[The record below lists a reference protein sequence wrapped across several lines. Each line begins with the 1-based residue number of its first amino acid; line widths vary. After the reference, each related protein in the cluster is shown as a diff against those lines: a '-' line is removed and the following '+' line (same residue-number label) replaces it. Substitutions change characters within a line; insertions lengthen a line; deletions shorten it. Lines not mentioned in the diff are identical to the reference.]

1 MVICNN
7 FLEISSKLKI
17 FIYFLILLKLK
28 NFYIFFNFHKL
39 FLNDNCNMNKN
50 QTLSDPFWFNDIYI
64 IIRGDRLTEFFPT
77 KDQTLE
83 ERFNALVRLSLYSSI
98 ILFYYHKNYRY
109 FNIFI
114 AALLITYFIH
124 INNENVNIP
133 KNNQNVSVPENNQ
146 NVSAPEN
153 NQNVN
158 VPENSNIKV
167 ESFQTESCT
176 KPTLDNPFMNVT
188 MKDYLNEDPKTNAIV
203 DRPKACDISDET
215 VKKSMDDMF
224 NNNLFKDVNDVFG
237 KMNSQRQFY
246 TMPNTQI
253 PNAQDDFA
261 KWLYMNPKTCK
272 EDQNFCLKYEDV
284 RAKRP
289 VFVDPL
295 QNPVNTKKETNANV

>member
-1 MVICNN
+1 
-7 FLEISSKLKI
+7 
-17 FIYFLILLKLK
+17 
-28 NFYIFFNFHKL
+28 
-39 FLNDNCNMNKN
+39 MNKN

-114 AALLITYFIH
+114 TALLITYFIYT
-124 INNENVNIP
+124 NNDSVP
-133 KNNQNVSVPENNQ
+133 KNNQNVSVPEN
-146 NVSAPEN
+146 VSVLEN
-153 NQNVN
+153 IS
-158 VPENSNIKV
+158 VPENINIKV

-215 VKKSMDDMF
+215 VKKSIDDMF

>member
-1 MVICNN
+1 M
-7 FLEISSKLKI
+7 S
-17 FIYFLILLKLK
+17 
-28 NFYIFFNFHKL
+28 
-39 FLNDNCNMNKN
+39 KN

-64 IIRGDRLTEFFPT
+64 LIKKDRLTEFFPT

-109 FNIFI
+109 LSIFI
-114 AALLITYFIH
+114 AALLITYFIY
-124 INNENVNIP
+124 INDINVNDINVNDINVNDINV
-133 KNNQNVSVPENNQ
+133 NNQNV
-146 NVSAPEN
+146 N

-158 VPENSNIKV
+158 VSGTKRANIER
-167 ESFQTESCT
+167 ESFETESCT

-215 VKKSMDDMF
+215 IKKSMDDMF

-284 RAKRP
+284 RANRP
-289 VFVDPL
+289 VFVDPT
-295 QNPVNTKKETNANV
+295 QNPVSTKKEI

>member
-1 MVICNN
+1 MS
-7 FLEISSKLKI
+7 E
-17 FIYFLILLKLK
+17 
-28 NFYIFFNFHKL
+28 
-39 FLNDNCNMNKN
+39 N

-64 IIRGDRLTEFFPT
+64 IIRRDRLTEFFPT

-83 ERFNALVRLSLYSSI
+83 ERFNSLVRLSLYISI
-98 ILFYYHKNYRY
+98 ILFYYHKNHRY
-109 FNIFI
+109 FSIFI
-114 AALLITYFIH
+114 AALLITYFIY
-124 INNENVNIP
+124 INNNDDNTNVNIM
-133 KNNQNVSVPENNQ
+133 EG
-146 NVSAPEN
+146 
-153 NQNVN
+153 VN
-158 VPENSNIKV
+158 VMEEMNKNIENKNIEI
-167 ESFQTESCT
+167 ESFEAGSCT

-188 MKDYLNEDPKTNAIV
+188 MKDYLNIDPETNVTV

-215 VKKSMDDMF
+215 IKKSMDDMF

-289 VFVDPL
+289 IFVDPL
-295 QNPVNTKKETNANV
+295 QNPVNTKKEENL